1 MRPILFIV
9 TLLFFASC
17 SDKTQKSKNDQ
28 SFKAFIQKTRL
39 VDTSFIS
46 TVKLNDIIV
55 CSSTITDIKQ
65 KGYTPVLTPKEQID
79 SLIAAVNWQ
88 DGEYYYDKTTRLIFC
103 TYDYSELLSSIF
115 LKDNFSGTLR
125 ELPIA
130 DFSKITVRDITAY
143 FKDLDWSITGVSDYW
158 IYGNDTVNFYIKVDK
173 SIPRFPLDEKF
184 YEDKH
189 PVLAK
194 VQFLCSKIY
203 GDVYTKNDTV
213 MQKPLYA
220 PFSDTHLNYYLLRRK
235 PGIGTTIKEITST
248 GKKTNMEEIRIGK
261 WLTYNPDHTLKSLEY
276 YNDGKVVRADK

>member
-1 MRPILFIV
+1 M
-9 TLLFFASC
+9 
-17 SDKTQKSKNDQ
+17 
-28 SFKAFIQKTRL
+28 
-39 VDTSFIS
+39 
-46 TVKLNDIIV
+46 
-55 CSSTITDIKQ
+55 
-65 KGYTPVLTPKEQID
+65 TPKEQID